1 MKRLLIVLSVS
12 FFLLW
17 EAPSFAVGLYDNDIF
32 KGQETFSGK
41 KGSRLGINISKTPE
55 EELGNYPYN
64 EKSNFQ
70 TVEQNNLY
78 SQSREIFSKKR
89 DREDQTRN
97 KFNQFENNIEPAGV
111 APTIFTSSIR
121 VVAAFLIVLS
131 LMLITYYFVKKYLLK
146 DGSLLGME
154 KQVKVISTNYLGSKK
169 NITLVEIAGEVLV
182 LGVTATNITMLTK
195 IQNKEVLEKIKRKK
209 ERPLLKPPKFYF
221 PFNLN
226 NKKANKIKNKRNPSA
241 FSKQLDKVTSNEGKT
256 EKEDCSIAA
265 LNDLIQE
272 KINKMKVV

>member
-1 MKRLLIVLSVS
+1 MRRLLIVLSVS

-17 EAPSFAVGLYDNDIF
+17 EAPSFAVGLYDNDLF

-70 TVEQNNLY
+70 TVEQNKLY

-89 DREDQTRN
+89 DWEDQTRN
-97 KFNQFENNIEPAGV
+97 KFNEFENNIEPSDV

-146 DGSLLGME
+146 EGSLLGME

-195 IQNKEVLEKIKRKK
+195 IQNKEVVEKIKRKK
-209 ERPLLKPPKFYF
+209 ERPLLKPPKFHF